1 MKFIY
6 NKRLLK
12 EVSQIILK
20 NIGYIPTALHVWR
33 TLKNAKMAHILPYE
47 IPFRA
52 DGISYLKHT
61 ERKDI
66 LGRADWVLKE
76 VLVKDPEKLI
86 SKMPKI
92 IGRQFQ
98 GQWAIY
104 ACSMTAFALCNII
117 KLFPETKDKYLHCL
131 PELIDLVNTPTIRFY
146 DTMWWE
152 EDAMETLDSNNSHMT
167 YISILAWMIGQY
179 RLIGG
184 DGRYD
189 MLHLKLCQALHRRM
203 LLYPDLNLPSFPNG
217 VIFFPDMM
225 FSILAMNDYG
235 RIHNGEYCEI
245 VSQWLYKAKNEWI
258 DPKTGLLF
266 STLFRNRTS
275 GRVSGAYSGLN
286 TTCLCLLDKDFGRH
300 QYLLLKKWLGVSY
313 GGSKHIR
320 YGIMEYLNG
329 SPRIS
334 FDIDAG
340 PIVYGLSP
348 TGIAFTMGAGTYL
361 GDWSF
366 RNGLL
371 RTAEFGGHTVKSRKT
386 RHYKLAEIMLTGEA
400 ITLAMRT
407 MVDTE
412 NSYK

>member
-245 VSQWLYKAKNEWI
+245 VSQWLYKAQNEWI
-258 DPKTGLLF
+258 DPKT
-266 STLFRNRTS
+266 T
-275 GRVSGAYSGLN
+275 
-286 TTCLCLLDKDFGRH
+286 
-300 QYLLLKKWLGVSY
+300 
-313 GGSKHIR
+313 
-320 YGIMEYLNG
+320 
-329 SPRIS
+329 
-334 FDIDAG
+334 
-340 PIVYGLSP
+340 
-348 TGIAFTMGAGTYL
+348 
-361 GDWSF
+361 
-366 RNGLL
+366 
-371 RTAEFGGHTVKSRKT
+371 
-386 RHYKLAEIMLTGEA
+386 
-400 ITLAMRT
+400 
-407 MVDTE
+407 
-412 NSYK
+412 